1 MIWQDYR
8 KLYANA
14 LKQYSPKFKKELQNQ
29 VNTYCR
35 TLDYNKISDKAL
47 KKTIY
52 KLHLA
57 MGTKMALISEKAVK
71 RSVKGVYVPMEFKS
85 AKTDAFQFAII
96 QVLQNDGLDK
106 LAADITDTT
115 KEQIRRYLIESAE
128 KNLTLP
134 QTIALLRTS
143 GITDYRAELIAR
155 TETGRAANIGS
166 QVGATATGLVT
177 LKEWIAS
184 RDARTRRQPI
194 DQTDHLIMDGVKL
207 PMNAKFQVP
216 NIKGRLM
223 GENGR
228 YDPMDHPCDSSAS
241 ASNVCNCRCTL
252 GYEAVRGA
260 NGKLLTLADNPPMGR
275 IGVIWNALQNVIGQS
290 IGKLIAS
297 LIQ

>member
-35 TLDYNKISDKAL
+35 TQDYNAISDKAL

-57 MGTKMALISEKAVK
+57 MGTKMALISESAVK
-71 RSVKGVYVPMEFKS
+71 KSVKGVYVPMEYKS
-85 AKTDAFQFAII
+85 QKTDAFQYAII
-96 QVLQNDGLDK
+96 QVLQNDGLDQ
-106 LAADITDTT
+106 LAADITETT
-115 KEQIRRYLIESAE
+115 KEQIRRFLVESAQ
-128 KNLTLP
+128 KNYTLP
-134 QTIALLRTS
+134 ETIALLRTA

-166 QVGATATGLVT
+166 MVGATSTGLVT
-177 LKEWIAS
+177 IKEWIAS
-184 RDARTRRQPI
+184 KDARTRRQPI
-194 DQTDHLIMDGVKL
+194 DQTDHLIMDGVKI

-228 YDPMDHPCDSSAS
+228 YDPMEHPCDSSAS

-275 IGVIWNALQNVIGQS
+275 IGVIWNALQNVMGQA

>member
-14 LKQYSPKFKKELQNQ
+14 LKQYSPKFKKELQKQ
-29 VNTYCR
+29 VDTYCR
-35 TLDYNKISDKAL
+35 TQNFNAISDKSL

-57 MGTKMALISEKAVK
+57 MGTKMALISESAVK
-71 RSVKGVYVPMEFKS
+71 RSVKGVYVPLEYKS
-85 AKTDAFQFAII
+85 QKTDAFQYAII
-96 QVLQNDGLDK
+96 QVLQNDGLDQ

-115 KEQIRRYLIESAE
+115 KEQIRRFLIQSAE
-128 KNLTLP
+128 KNYTLP
-134 QTIALLRTS
+134 ETIALLRTS

-166 QVGATATGLVT
+166 MVGATSTGLVT
-177 LKEWIAS
+177 IKEWISA
-184 RDARTRRQPI
+184 RDNRTRREPR
-194 DQTDHLIMDGVKL
+194 DHTDHLIMDGVKL
-207 PMNAKFQVP
+207 PMEKKFHVP
-216 NIKGRLM
+216 NNQVGL
-223 GENGR
+223 GYEL
-228 YDPMDHPCDSSAS
+228 MDHPCDSKAS
-241 ASNVCNCRCTL
+241 AANVCNCRCTL

-260 NGKLLTLADNPPMGR
+260 NGKLLTLVDNPPMGR
-275 IGVIWNALQNVIGQS
+275 VAVIWNALQNVIGQS

>member
-35 TLDYNKISDKAL
+35 TQNYNAISDKAL

-57 MGTKMALISEKAVK
+57 MGTKMALISESAVK
-71 RSVKGVYVPMEFKS
+71 KSVKGVYVPMEFKS
-85 AKTDAFQFAII
+85 AKTDAFQYAII
-96 QVLQNDGLDK
+96 QVLQNDGLDQ
-106 LAADITDTT
+106 LAADITETT
-115 KEQIRRYLIESAE
+115 KEQIRRFLIESAE
-128 KNLTLP
+128 KNYTLTE
-134 QTIALLRTS
+134 TIALLRTS

-166 QVGATATGLVT
+166 MVGAVATGLVT
-177 LKEWIAS
+177 LKEWIAA
-184 RDARTRRQPI
+184 RDNRTRREPR
-194 DQTDHLIMDGVKL
+194 DHTDHLIMDGTKL
-207 PMNAKFQVP
+207 PMEKQFQVP
-216 NIKGRLM
+216 NNQVGL
-223 GENGR
+223 GYEL
-228 YDPMDHPCDSSAS
+228 MDHPCDSKAS
-241 ASNVCNCRCTL
+241 AANVCNCRCTL

-275 IGVIWNALQNVIGQS
+275 IGVIWNALQNVMGQA

-297 LIQ
+297 LIG

>member
-57 MGTKMALISEKAVK
+57 MGTKMALISESVVK
-71 RSVKGVYVPMEFKS
+71 KSVKGVYVPMEFKS
-85 AKTDAFQFAII
+85 QKTDAFQYAII
-96 QVLQNDGLDK
+96 QVLQNDGLDQ
-106 LAADITDTT
+106 LAADITETT
-115 KEQIRRYLIESAE
+115 KEQIRRFLIQSAE
-128 KNLTLP
+128 QNLTLP

-166 QVGATATGLVT
+166 MVGATATGLVT
-177 LKEWIAS
+177 VKEWIAA
-184 RDARTRRQPI
+184 RDNRTRREPR
-194 DQTDHLIMDGVKL
+194 DHTDHLIMDGTKL
-207 PMNAKFQVP
+207 PMEKQFQVP
-216 NIKGRLM
+216 NNQVGL
-223 GENGR
+223 GYEL
-228 YDPMDHPCDSSAS
+228 MDHPCDSKAS
-241 ASNVCNCRCTL
+241 AANVCNCRCTL

-275 IGVIWNALQNVIGQS
+275 IAVIWNALQNLMGQAL
-290 IGKLIAS
+290 GKLIAS

>member
-35 TLDYNKISDKAL
+35 TQNYNAISDKAL

-57 MGTKMALISEKAVK
+57 MGTKMALISESAVK
-71 RSVKGVYVPMEFKS
+71 KSVKGVYVPMEFKS
-85 AKTDAFQFAII
+85 AKTDAFQYAII
-96 QVLQNDGLDK
+96 QVLQNDGLDQ
-106 LAADITDTT
+106 LAADITETT
-115 KEQIRRYLIESAE
+115 KEQIRRFLIESAE
-128 KNLTLP
+128 KNYTLTE
-134 QTIALLRTS
+134 TIALLRTS

-166 QVGATATGLVT
+166 MVGATATGLVT
-177 LKEWIAS
+177 LKEWIAA
-184 RDARTRRQPI
+184 RDNRTRREPR
-194 DQTDHLIMDGVKL
+194 DHTDHLIMDGTKL
-207 PMNAKFQVP
+207 PMEKQFQVP
-216 NIKGRLM
+216 NNQVGL
-223 GENGR
+223 GYEL
-228 YDPMDHPCDSSAS
+228 MDHPCDSKAS
-241 ASNVCNCRCTL
+241 AANVCNCRCTL

-260 NGKLLTLADNPPMGR
+260 NGKLLTLVDNPPMGR
-275 IGVIWNALQNVIGQS
+275 IAVIWNALQNVMGQA

-297 LIQ
+297 LIG

>member
-57 MGTKMALISEKAVK
+57 MGTKMALISESVVK
-71 RSVKGVYVPMEFKS
+71 KSVKGVYVPMEFKS
-85 AKTDAFQFAII
+85 AKTDAFQYAII
-96 QVLQNDGLDK
+96 QVLQNDGLDQ
-106 LAADITDTT
+106 LAADITETT
-115 KEQIRRYLIESAE
+115 KEQIRRFLIQSAE
-128 KNLTLP
+128 QNLTLP

-166 QVGATATGLVT
+166 MVGATATGLVT
-177 LKEWIAS
+177 IKEWIAA
-184 RDARTRRQPI
+184 RDNRTRREPR
-194 DQTDHLIMDGVKL
+194 DHTDHLIMDGTKL
-207 PMNAKFQVP
+207 PMEKQFQVP
-216 NIKGRLM
+216 NNQVGL
-223 GENGR
+223 GYEL
-228 YDPMDHPCDSSAS
+228 MDHPCDSKAS
-241 ASNVCNCRCTL
+241 AANVCNCRCTL

-275 IGVIWNALQNVIGQS
+275 IGVIWNALQNVMGQA

>member
-35 TLDYNKISDKAL
+35 TQNFNAISDKAL

-57 MGTKMALISEKAVK
+57 MGTKMAQISESVVK
-71 RSVKGVYVPMEFKS
+71 RSVKGVYVPFEFKS
-85 AKTDAFQFAII
+85 QKTDAFQYAII
-96 QVLQNDGLDK
+96 QVLQNDGLDQ
-106 LAADITDTT
+106 LASDITNTT
-115 KEQIRRYLIESAE
+115 KEQIRRFLIQSAE
-128 KNLTLP
+128 QNLTMP
-134 QTIALLRTS
+134 ETIALLRTS

-166 QVGATATGLVT
+166 MVGATSTGLVT
-177 LKEWIAS
+177 IKEWISA
-184 RDARTRRQPI
+184 RDNRTRREPR
-194 DQTDHLIMDGVKL
+194 DHTDHLNMDGVKL
-207 PMNAKFQVP
+207 PMEKQFQVP
-216 NIKGRLM
+216 NNQVGL
-223 GENGR
+223 GYEL
-228 YDPMDHPCDSSAS
+228 MDHPCDSKAS
-241 ASNVCNCRCTL
+241 AANVCNCRCTL

-260 NGKLLTLADNPPMGR
+260 NGKLLTLAENPPIGR
-275 IGVIWNALQNVIGQS
+275 VAVIWNALQNVIGQT

>member
-35 TLDYNKISDKAL
+35 TQDYNAISDKAL

-57 MGTKMALISEKAVK
+57 MGTKMAQISESAVK

-85 AKTDAFQFAII
+85 QKTDAFQYAII
-96 QVLQNDGLDK
+96 QVLQNDGLDQ

-115 KEQIRRYLIESAE
+115 KEQIRRFLIQSAE
-128 KNLTLP
+128 KNYTLP
-134 QTIALLRTS
+134 ETIALLRTS

-166 QVGATATGLVT
+166 MVGATSTGLVT
-177 LKEWIAS
+177 IKEWISA
-184 RDARTRRQPI
+184 RDNRTRREPR
-194 DQTDHLIMDGVKL
+194 DHTDHLNMDGVKL
-207 PMNAKFQVP
+207 PMEKQFQVP
-216 NIKGRLM
+216 NNQVGL
-223 GENGR
+223 GYEL
-228 YDPMDHPCDSSAS
+228 MDHPCDSKAS
-241 ASNVCNCRCTL
+241 AANVCNCRCTL

-275 IGVIWNALQNVIGQS
+275 IAVIWNALQNVMGQA

>member
-35 TLDYNKISDKAL
+35 TLDYTKISDKAL

-57 MGTKMALISEKAVK
+57 MGTKMALISESAVK
-71 RSVKGVYVPMEFKS
+71 KSVKGVYVPMEFKS
-85 AKTDAFQFAII
+85 QKTDAFQYAII
-96 QVLQNDGLDK
+96 QVLQNDGLDQ

-115 KEQIRRYLIESAE
+115 KEQIRRFLVESAQ
-128 KNLTLP
+128 KNYTLP
-134 QTIALLRTS
+134 ETIALLRTS

-166 QVGATATGLVT
+166 MVGATSTGLVT
-177 LKEWIAS
+177 IKEWIAA
-184 RDARTRRQPI
+184 RDNRTRREPR
-194 DQTDHLIMDGVKL
+194 DHTDHLIMDGTKL
-207 PMNAKFQVP
+207 PMEKQFQVP
-216 NIKGRLM
+216 NNQVGL
-223 GENGR
+223 GYEL
-228 YDPMDHPCDSSAS
+228 MDHPCDSKAS
-241 ASNVCNCRCTL
+241 AANVCNCRCTL

-260 NGKLLTLADNPPMGR
+260 NGKLLTLVDNPPMGR
-275 IGVIWNALQNVIGQS
+275 IGVIWNALQNVMGQA

>member
-35 TLDYNKISDKAL
+35 TQDYSKISDKAL

-57 MGTKMALISEKAVK
+57 MGTKMALISESAVK
-71 RSVKGVYVPMEFKS
+71 KSVKGVYVPMEYKS
-85 AKTDAFQFAII
+85 AKTDAFQYAII
-96 QVLQNDGLDK
+96 QVLQNDGLDQ

-115 KEQIRRYLIESAE
+115 KEQIRRFLVQSAE
-128 KNLTLP
+128 QNLTMP

-177 LKEWIAS
+177 LKEWIAA
-184 RDARTRRQPI
+184 RDNRTRREPR
-194 DQTDHLIMDGVKL
+194 DHTDHLIMDGVKL
-207 PMNAKFQVP
+207 PMEKQFQVP
-216 NIKGRLM
+216 NNQVGL
-223 GENGR
+223 GYEF
-228 YDPMDHPCDSSAS
+228 MDHPCDSKAS
-241 ASNVCNCRCTL
+241 AANVCNCRCTL

-275 IGVIWNALQNVIGQS
+275 IGVIWNALQNVMGQAIS
-290 IGKLIAS
+290 KLIAS

>member
-57 MGTKMALISEKAVK
+57 MGTKMALISESAVK
-71 RSVKGVYVPMEFKS
+71 KSVKGVYVPMEYKS

-115 KEQIRRYLIESAE
+115 KEQIRRYLIQSAE

-134 QTIALLRTS
+134 ETIVLLRGA

-177 LKEWIAS
+177 IKEWIAA
-184 RDARTRRQPI
+184 RDNRTRREPR
-194 DQTDHLIMDGVKL
+194 DHTDHLIMDGTKL
-207 PMNAKFQVP
+207 PMEKQFQVP
-216 NIKGRLM
+216 NNQVGL
-223 GENGR
+223 GYEL
-228 YDPMDHPCDSSAS
+228 MDHPCDSKAS
-241 ASNVCNCRCTL
+241 AANVCNCRCTL

-275 IGVIWNALQNVIGQS
+275 IAVIWNALQNVMGQA

>member
-8 KLYANA
+8 KPYANA

-35 TLDYNKISDKAL
+35 TQDYSKISDKAL

-57 MGTKMALISEKAVK
+57 MGTKMAVISESAVK
-71 RSVKGVYVPMEFKS
+71 KSVKGVYVPMEFKS
-85 AKTDAFQFAII
+85 QKTDAFQYAII
-96 QVLQNDGLDK
+96 QVLQNDGLDQ

-115 KEQIRRYLIESAE
+115 KEQIRRYLIESAQ

-166 QVGATATGLVT
+166 MVGATSTGLVT
-177 LKEWIAS
+177 IKEWIAA
-184 RDARTRRQPI
+184 RDNRTRREPR
-194 DQTDHLIMDGVKL
+194 DHTDHLIMDGTKL
-207 PMNAKFQVP
+207 PMEKQFQVP
-216 NIKGRLM
+216 NNQVGL
-223 GENGR
+223 GYEL
-228 YDPMDHPCDSSAS
+228 MDHPCDSKAS
-241 ASNVCNCRCTL
+241 AANVCNCRCTL

-260 NGKLLTLADNPPMGR
+260 NGKLLTLVDNPPMGR
-275 IGVIWNALQNVIGQS
+275 IGVIWNALQNVMGQA

>member
-85 AKTDAFQFAII
+85 QKTDAFQYAII
-96 QVLQNDGLDK
+96 QVLQNDGLDQ

-115 KEQIRRYLIESAE
+115 KEQIRRFLIQSAE
-128 KNLTLP
+128 QNLTLP

-166 QVGATATGLVT
+166 MVGATATGLVT
-177 LKEWIAS
+177 VKEWIAA
-184 RDARTRRQPI
+184 RDNRTRREPR
-194 DQTDHLIMDGVKL
+194 DHTDHLIMDGTKL
-207 PMNAKFQVP
+207 PMEKQFQVP
-216 NIKGRLM
+216 NNQVGL
-223 GENGR
+223 GYEL
-228 YDPMDHPCDSSAS
+228 MDHPCDSKAS
-241 ASNVCNCRCTL
+241 AANVCNCRCTL

-275 IGVIWNALQNVIGQS
+275 IGVIWNALQNVMGQAIS
-290 IGKLIAS
+290 KLIAS
-297 LIQ
+297 LIE

>member
-35 TLDYNKISDKAL
+35 TQDYSKISDKAL

-57 MGTKMALISEKAVK
+57 MGTKMALISESAVK

-85 AKTDAFQFAII
+85 QKTDAFQYAII

-115 KEQIRRYLIESAE
+115 KEQIRRFLIESAQ
-128 KNLTLP
+128 KNYTLP
-134 QTIALLRTS
+134 ETIALLRTS

-166 QVGATATGLVT
+166 MVGATSTGLVT
-177 LKEWIAS
+177 IKEWIAA
-184 RDARTRRQPI
+184 RDNRTRREPR
-194 DQTDHLIMDGVKL
+194 DHTDHLIMDGTKL
-207 PMNAKFQVP
+207 PMEKQFQVP
-216 NIKGRLM
+216 NNQVGL
-223 GENGR
+223 GYEL
-228 YDPMDHPCDSSAS
+228 MDHPCDSKAS
-241 ASNVCNCRCTL
+241 AANVCNCRCTL

-260 NGKLLTLADNPPMGR
+260 NGKLLTLVDNPPMGR